1 MKPTTALLPLV
12 LVACASPIATPTD
25 AALDARADVAPDVA
39 PDVAAD
45 VTPDVPARIPPLAPA
60 REPVALTE
68 QRWLVART
76 LGVDPVWDRVERRE
90 FTLPAEGTNDG
101 VTWRAL
107 TPGASGELGAPPAN
121 NFLWAATR
129 LELAAGQYAFARVDR
144 AVAVYT
150 DHAPQPGDVYASGR
164 TRVPLVPQ
172 GDGTVVVRG
181 LSGRGAVIT
190 QVFRTDDEL
199 HLNLDDLTVPDLV
212 AGESRAQ
219 WVGVPVL
226 NLTRAPALDV
236 TARVEGSDAF
246 EATAVSVP
254 SLPSGAVTQVAF
266 ALRPRRPYPL
276 TMTPQR
282 VALRVESP
290 SLQFSYRREV
300 ELAVVAPDRTHR
312 RTFVSRI
319 DSSAQYYGVV
329 PPTNLDAARDYGLVL
344 TLHGAGVEG
353 IGQAR
358 AYSPKPDAWI
368 IAPTNRRPF
377 GFDWEVFGR
386 VDALEVLD
394 DATAAARIDPT
405 RVYVT
410 GHSMGGHGTWQLG
423 VLFPGRFA
431 TVSPSAGWDSFM
443 SYTGRAAPRGAF
455 ARSQA
460 SSSSSAYLSNLARR
474 GVYVVHG
481 SADDNVPVREGRT
494 MSMRAREHSSAVT
507 YHEQPG
513 AGHWWDGDL
522 SPGADCVDWPPM
534 FALMSERRL
543 DPWELDFT
551 FTSPSPWVSPRHS
564 FVTVL
569 SASGTDADVRVT
581 SAREGASVTLTTA
594 NVRAME
600 INGNALRDKG
610 ITSITID
617 GTRRDVPAMRFT
629 VGDTTG
635 KTVGRGGPFNEVLE
649 RPWCVVYPDDGPA
662 VWRDYASYLVST
674 WALQG
679 NGAGCALPRRAVT
692 PTVRAARN
700 LVWVGGDRAGAGVP
714 MSVPFAQ
721 DDMGVSAGT
730 QRWEAAAALTIFP
743 AGEHLDAWITASPG
757 VEFLLFRVQPFTSS
771 FVLPDWFVW
780 DESGGRAAGFYRP
793 DWRF

>member
-1 MKPTTALLPLV
+1 M
-12 LVACASPIATPTD
+12 
-25 AALDARADVAPDVA
+25 
-39 PDVAAD
+39 
-45 VTPDVPARIPPLAPA
+45 
-60 REPVALTE
+60 
-68 QRWLVART
+68 
-76 LGVDPVWDRVERRE
+76 
-90 FTLPAEGTNDG
+90 
-101 VTWRAL
+101 
-107 TPGASGELGAPPAN
+107 
-121 NFLWAATR
+121 
-129 LELAAGQYAFARVDR
+129 
-144 AVAVYT
+144 
-150 DHAPQPGDVYASGR
+150 
-164 TRVPLVPQ
+164 
-172 GDGTVVVRG
+172 
-181 LSGRGAVIT
+181 
-190 QVFRTDDEL
+190 
-199 HLNLDDLTVPDLV
+199 
-212 AGESRAQ
+212 
-219 WVGVPVL
+219 
-226 NLTRAPALDV
+226 
-236 TARVEGSDAF
+236 
-246 EATAVSVP
+246 
-254 SLPSGAVTQVAF
+254 
-266 ALRPRRPYPL
+266 
-276 TMTPQR
+276 
-282 VALRVESP
+282 
-290 SLQFSYRREV
+290 
-300 ELAVVAPDRTHR
+300 
-312 RTFVSRI
+312 
-319 DSSAQYYGVV
+319 V

-581 SAREGASVTLTTA
+581 SAREGTSVTLTTA

-600 INGNALRDKG
+600 INGDALRDKG
-610 ITSITID
+610 ITSITIY
-617 GTRRDVPAMRFT
+617 GARRAVPAMRFT

-635 KTVGRGGPFNEVLE
+635 KTVARGGPFNEVLE

-679 NGAGCALPRRAVT
+679 NGAGGALPRRAVT
-692 PTVRAARN
+692 PTAASYRHLRTHETKGN
-700 LVWVGGDRAGAGVP
+700 
-714 MSVPFAQ
+714 
-721 DDMGVSAGT
+721 SA
-730 QRWEAAAALTIFP
+730 
-743 AGEHLDAWITASPG
+743 
-757 VEFLLFRVQPFTSS
+757 
-771 FVLPDWFVW
+771 
-780 DESGGRAAGFYRP
+780 
-793 DWRF
+793 